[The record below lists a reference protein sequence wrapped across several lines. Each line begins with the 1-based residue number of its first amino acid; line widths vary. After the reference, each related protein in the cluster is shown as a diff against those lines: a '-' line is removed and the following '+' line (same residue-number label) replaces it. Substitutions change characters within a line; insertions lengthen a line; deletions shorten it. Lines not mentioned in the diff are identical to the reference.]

1 MSLYSE
7 LEDLGRRRLS
17 ASFFMRD
24 FLYSEIANAR
34 PLTNMPKDVDLAV
47 KNGRVLCEDL
57 LEPLTQAFGRVCVRS
72 GYRSETVNEFGHAA
86 KSMNCGSNESN
97 YGAHI
102 WDVPNASTGHGAM
115 ACVVIPVV
123 ADLEE
128 KNPEIWKQLGFWI
141 HDHLPAYKT
150 VWFFSKLC
158 AFNIG
163 WSERGEKLIRRQGD
177 STLYNEAK
185 GQRLSTFGPEA
196 YPSLLPLVSPTFKS
210 FGLNRHDSDS

>member
-17 ASFFMRD
+17 TSFFMRD

-34 PLTNMPKDVDLAV
+34 ALTNIPKDVELAL
-47 KNGRVLCEDL
+47 KNGRVLCEEL

-72 GYRSETVNEFGHAA
+72 GYRSETVNSEGHAA
-86 KSMNCGSNESN
+86 GNMNCASNESN
-97 YGAHI
+97 FGAHI
-102 WDVPNASTGHGAM
+102 WDVRNDLTGHGAM

-123 ADLEE
+123 ADLED
-128 KNPEIWKQLGFWI
+128 KNPEIWKELGYWI
-141 HDHLPAYKT
+141 HDYLPAYRT

-163 WSERGEKLIRRQGD
+163 WSEKGEKIIRRQGN

-185 GQRLSTFGPEA
+185 GQRVTAFGPEA
-196 YPSLLPLVSPTFKS
+196 YPSLLPLVSSGFRP
-210 FGLNRHDSDS
+210 FGLTR